1 MLGSHMNR
9 NRVISL
15 QRGFSLIE
23 SLAALVVLSVGMLGI
38 AAQFVEGLKASR
50 TAVYRTAAVQLASD
64 MMERIRANPGAE
76 DDYELAAA
84 ISTDCIN
91 GLVDC
96 DETAIART
104 DILVWETE
112 VGLRMPAGVATSIV
126 VTDTIFGA
134 ASTNSYNVT
143 LSWPEPGY
151 ESELS
156 YTLMA
161 QL

>member
-1 MLGSHMNR
+1 MNR
-9 NRVISL
+9 SRVISL

-23 SLAALVVLSVGMLGI
+23 SLVALVVLSVGMLGI
-38 AAQFVEGLKASR
+38 AAKFVEGLKASR
-50 TAVYRTAAVQLASD
+50 TAVYRTAAIQLASD

-76 DDYELAAA
+76 GDYELAAA
-84 ISTDCIN
+84 ISADCIN
-91 GLVDC
+91 GAVDC

-112 VGLRMPAGVATSIV
+112 VGLRMPTGVTTSIV
-126 VTDTIFGA
+126 VTDTA
-134 ASTNSYNVT
+134 PTNLYNVT
-143 LSWPEPGY
+143 VSWPEPGY

-156 YTLMA
+156 YTLMT